1 LQFVNNYIICKD
13 GLAVRSLFSEIDPEN
28 QGKMEFRKIMATITY
43 FVKKFGVTSV
53 AQFGAIIGM
62 IIGTVKGIIIALNIA
77 PSSAITA
84 DVVLGV
90 SSGIMTF
97 CINLIFGVLLGFLA
111 GAVIAF
117 IYNLAPWG
125 DMGGIKVELEAGQ

>member
-1 LQFVNNYIICKD
+1 
-13 GLAVRSLFSEIDPEN
+13 
-28 QGKMEFRKIMATITY
+28 MTTTTY

-53 AQFGAIIGM
+53 AQFGAVTGM
-62 IIGTVKGIIIALNIA
+62 IIGTVKGIIAALNIA

-84 DVVLGV
+84 DVVLGM

-97 CINLIFGVLLGFLA
+97 CINVVFGFFLGFLA

-125 DMGGIKVELEAGQ
+125 EKGGIKVELEFR